1 MWMAARLCLN
11 RSGLAIADAQFML
24 GYRLGSLGG
33 DLLEAG
39 LSVLYLRES
48 LEGNHFF
55 DQSAFSQK
63 SLRALVAWGECT
75 KKPGPFLGTR
85 LMKALD

>member
-1 MWMAARLCLN
+1 
-11 RSGLAIADAQFML
+11 ML

-39 LSVLYLRES
+39 LSVLYLRGS

-63 SLRALVAWGECT
+63 VFEPWWLGVSALKSRAPFQG
-75 KKPGPFLGTR
+75 PG
-85 LMKALD
+85 